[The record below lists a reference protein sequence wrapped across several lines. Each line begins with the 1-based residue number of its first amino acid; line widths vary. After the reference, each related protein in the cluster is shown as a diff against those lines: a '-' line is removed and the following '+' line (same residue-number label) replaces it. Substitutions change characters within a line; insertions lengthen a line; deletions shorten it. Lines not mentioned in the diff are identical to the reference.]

1 MKLMNDI
8 IEIIII
14 ISLIVVLGIFIYEL
28 FMHYDGL
35 LFRISAIIGIVIAL
49 AFHISDY
56 VTERRYRDIDTKKTE
71 EG

>member
-49 AFHISDY
+49 AFNISDY
-56 VTERRYRDIDTKKTE
+56 ATERRYRDIDAKKTE